1 MKIELKSIIYRLLA
15 YIIVM
20 SVFALIVHGIVFIDN
35 KFDEKYQNQIEENQC
50 INEKHY
56 YQNGYCIYCGH
67 KK

>member
-35 KFDEKYQNQIEENQC
+35 KFDEKISKSNRRKSMY
-50 INEKHY
+50 
-56 YQNGYCIYCGH
+56 
-67 KK
+67 